1 MTQARPR
8 LAVRDLRRSLA
19 FYREVLGLEIVRDG
33 GALVELTGGLALQTR
48 DSWAGLLGRA
58 PAELSPGGGC
68 GAVSLEAEDF
78 DACRT
83 ALARHPE
90 VELVHPV
97 RESRRGQRVARLYD
111 PDRHILEVEESL
123 AKVARRFFD
132 SGLNTEGVARRMDVP
147 VETVQRWLK

>member
-1 MTQARPR
+1 MTQTRPR

-33 GALVELTGGLALQTR
+33 GALVELTGGLILLSL
-48 DSWAGLLGRA
+48 DSWVSLLETS
-58 PAELSPGGGC
+58 PAEIPLGGC
-68 GAVSLEAEDF
+68 CGGVLLEAEDF
-78 DACRT
+78 DTVLA

-111 PDRHILEVEESL
+111 PDRHILEVEEPL

>member
-1 MTQARPR
+1 MTQTRPR

-48 DSWAGLLGRA
+48 DSWASLLETS
-58 PAELSPGGGC
+58 PAEIPLGGC
-68 GAVSLEAEDF
+68 CGGVLLEAEDF
-78 DACRT
+78 DAFLT

-111 PDRHILEVEESL
+111 PDRHILEVEEPL